1 MWGNRSSNG
10 FRFSLWIYTFIL
22 LPVKWKT
29 PVFYVKGDSQIYQN
43 IATKVGIFAYIK
55 VFYYFI
61 WNYEDLK
68 LSFPND

>member
-1 MWGNRSSNG
+1 M
-10 FRFSLWIYTFIL
+10 
-22 LPVKWKT
+22 
-29 PVFYVKGDSQIYQN
+29 FYVKGDSQIYQN